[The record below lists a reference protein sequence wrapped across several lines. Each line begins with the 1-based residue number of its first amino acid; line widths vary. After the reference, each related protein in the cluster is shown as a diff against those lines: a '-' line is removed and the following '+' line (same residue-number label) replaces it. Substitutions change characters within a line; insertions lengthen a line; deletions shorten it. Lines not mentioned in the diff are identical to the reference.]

1 MKRLLRGLPLR
12 SVVFCVTEYVFVC
25 PIDSRIQAIIRKKR
39 GICIFAVLRTE
50 ASRIALPKSDG
61 NAESHAVY
69 ANHYNRLASDTDTRP
84 EADIHIP
91 TGIYLCTILDFGM
104 KFCENFLYA
113 KNKRG

>member
-1 MKRLLRGLPLR
+1 MPPSFDMLNDVVLKVIFSAWAEKEAARMTIRSIAARMKRLLRGLPLR

-69 ANHYNRLASDTDTRP
+69 ANHYNQLAS
-84 EADIHIP
+84 
-91 TGIYLCTILDFGM
+91 
-104 KFCENFLYA
+104 
-113 KNKRG
+113 

>member
-91 TGIYLCTILDFGM
+91 TGIYRCTILDFGM